1 MEKLIEIMKRLVN
14 LLTKLPK
21 ECIEI
26 VKKLIENFLENII
39 DLIKGKNRTILKE
52 KIIDKNDKDNLEIK
66 NDSNVVEEDLNLV
79 DNEKKSSNLENSN
92 NENFEEK
99 NQNNEKKE
107 LCPLENEEKKSN
119 LENNNKNS
127 IEKESL
133 EDSNDIEEIL
143 NPSSEKEKTSLSP
156 IDKGESTKENVNVEP
171 GVTIEIPELT
181 IVEPALPEPV
191 ILKPIKEKEILKKY
205 LFDDIEK
212 NEEVFQKIFKE
223 VEILKNNLSLPE
235 QDQKIFLKRIDN
247 LEKELRKFKLK
258 IDEEIE
264 ESDIDE
270 DNYSDELVN
279 RFISLLNENYKI
291 VIENILKNIEYKK
304 EKCYV
309 EAFENFEKFLLNLDF
324 EKGDFEIRNIDFNNK
339 DIYYFTPINIETKNE
354 YEDGKVKKITWQP
367 YIMYYNSYNEEKK
380 AYIPG
385 QIILYRYGRLN

>member
-133 EDSNDIEEIL
+133 EDSNDTEEVL
-143 NPSSEKEKTSLSP
+143 TSSSEKEKTNLSP
-156 IDKGESTKENVNVEP
+156 IDKGESIKESVNVEP
-171 GVTIEIPELT
+171 GVTIEIPEPT
-181 IVEPALPEPV
+181 ILEPVLPEPV
-191 ILKPIKEKEILKKY
+191 IFKPIKEKEISKKY

-309 EAFENFEKFLLNLDF
+309 EA
-324 EKGDFEIRNIDFNNK
+324 
-339 DIYYFTPINIETKNE
+339 
-354 YEDGKVKKITWQP
+354 
-367 YIMYYNSYNEEKK
+367 
-380 AYIPG
+380 
-385 QIILYRYGRLN
+385 